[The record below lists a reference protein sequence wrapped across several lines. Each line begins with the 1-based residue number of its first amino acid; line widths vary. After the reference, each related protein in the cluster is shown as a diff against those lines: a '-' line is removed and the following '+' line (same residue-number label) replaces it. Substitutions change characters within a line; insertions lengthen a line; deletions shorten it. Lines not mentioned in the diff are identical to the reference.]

1 MNLIKF
7 GKRSCIG
14 VLTALL
20 LIASTSPADAGP
32 MFTRIVNGNTAIPV
46 PPPDSSCI
54 LIVYGGVYNLCSRTL
69 TVNFPMPYD
78 YPGGRTIIV
87 TANAPSTSATVGCN
101 AVTTDPYVTT
111 VTQSGWHYVTTFGG
125 PTTIPLTLS
134 TIYTYGDLWVQCQI
148 GPNAMVNVIA
158 LPEWSEP

>member
-20 LIASTSPADAGP
+20 LIASTSPADASYL
-32 MFTRIVNGNTAIPV
+32 FTRMVNGNSAIAFPAAN
-46 PPPDSSCI
+46 SSCI
-54 LIVYGGVYNLCSRTL
+54 LIYYGAVYNTCSTTL

-78 YPGGRTIIV
+78 YPGGRTITV
-87 TANAPSTSATVGCN
+87 TANAPSSSSPVGCN
-101 AVTTDPYVTT
+101 AVTTDSLVTT
-111 VTQSGWHYVTTFGG
+111 MIQSGWHYVTIFGSAQ
-125 PTTIPLTLS
+125 PISLTLS
-134 TIYTYGDLWVQCQI
+134 AIYAEGDLWVQCQL

-158 LPEWSEP
+158 LPESGGA